1 MAQLNLV
8 QETEVFYMLFER
20 CLSMFSITSIKQG
33 MEYFNFRCLIKMDH
47 PVQLSET
54 LLPKRRRRRIFEDV
68 GWGRQRLRPP
78 ALCARAERTLRLV
91 GSSLPLSSLDSLS
104 TDPFAFVRGIRR
116 ECSAGGE
123 MSVRRREWFTF
134 TFGRGRRR
142 R

>member
-1 MAQLNLV
+1 MAQLNLA
-8 QETEVFYMLFER
+8 QETEVFYVLR
-20 CLSMFSITSIKQG
+20 CMFSITSIKQG
-33 MEYFNFRCLIKMDH
+33 MEYFNFRCLIQMDH
-47 PVQLSET
+47 PVHLSET

-123 MSVRRREWFTF
+123 MSVRRREWVTF